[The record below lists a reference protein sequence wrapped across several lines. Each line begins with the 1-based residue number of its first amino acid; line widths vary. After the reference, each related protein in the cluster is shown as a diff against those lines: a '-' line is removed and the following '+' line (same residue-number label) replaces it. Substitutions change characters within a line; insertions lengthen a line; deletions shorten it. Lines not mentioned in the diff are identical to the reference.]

1 MGGDD
6 IDGGA
11 DGAPPAIV
19 GGGEMDGGF
28 DGAGETVVLWP
39 PVVVGMRETEGGFD
53 GAGDAVVFSARSR
66 FPSLEDRP
74 RSNSTAAAVFDD
86 KDDLPSF
93 PFWPWPANRVM
104 GKRPLLLIS
113 SSSSTASSDDG
124 HPCAQDPPGP
134 PTHSHSRPRGI
145 AAQRPR
151 DELAFATTSPPLWVL
166 YTQMAA

>member
-39 PVVVGMRETEGGFD
+39 PVVVGMGETEGGFD

-93 PFWPWPANRVM
+93 PFWPCSVIEH
-104 GKRPLLLIS
+104 GIDSLLIGMLEENLYNWFKGNS
-113 SSSSTASSDDG
+113 
-124 HPCAQDPPGP
+124 
-134 PTHSHSRPRGI
+134 PRG
-145 AAQRPR
+145 
-151 DELAFATTSPPLWVL
+151 D
-166 YTQMAA
+166 

>member
-1 MGGDD
+1 VGGDD

-28 DGAGETVVLWP
+28 DGAGET
-39 PVVVGMRETEGGFD
+39 GETEGGFD

-113 SSSSTASSDDG
+113 SSSPKDEPAAAAAIAVATSKAKCDG
-124 HPCAQDPPGP
+124 
-134 PTHSHSRPRGI
+134 
-145 AAQRPR
+145 
-151 DELAFATTSPPLWVL
+151 
-166 YTQMAA
+166 M